1 MKLKDF
7 IQITILVVIGF
18 VLGTVLSMLAGT
30 LGMISM
36 LISSGI
42 SAFALAPVFIIM
54 AHKVKKR
61 GAAFLFWIIYGII
74 YSLMGFWIMLPIC
87 VISAVVSELL
97 IGKYESESKMG
108 FSFSVGMLIEATHI
122 IIFVKVL
129 GVDGILKYT
138 SLFTEKQALDLV
150 TFFTNKHI
158 IISILIN
165 IVCAF
170 VAGRFGIY
178 VNRKFFKK
186 NKKESKL

>member
-18 VLGTVLSMLAGT
+18 ALGTALSMLTGT

-36 LISSGI
+36 LVSSGI
-42 SAFALAPVFIIM
+42 AAFALAPVFIIM

-74 YSLMGFWIMLPIC
+74 YSLIGFWIMLPIC

-97 IGKYESESKMG
+97 IGKYETEFKMG
-108 FSFSVGMLIEATHI
+108 ISFSVGMLIEAMHI
-122 IIFVKVL
+122 IAFVKVL

-138 SLFTEKQALDLV
+138 SLFTEKQAVNLV

-165 IVCAF
+165 IVCVF

-178 VNRKFFKK
+178 VNKKFFKK